1 MIVHITRFVFVAAG
15 ALGGYAVNGLIDWPE
30 ATGYSDF
37 LVIFIFL
44 ILGTSIGYILGGIL
58 GRELAAMYLVAEERL
73 RILSPADIALGTIGL
88 VVGLVIAFLGSQP
101 LRLVQPTWIAIIA
114 TTLLF
119 LLASSLGVR
128 IALLKRDDLAHV
140 FPRFSAHEVA
150 LASAQRE
157 LLLLDT
163 SAVIDGRFSELMRL
177 NLLGGDV
184 RVPRFV
190 LAELQTLA
198 DSADEIKRARG
209 RRGLDL
215 LTRIQSN
222 DDVSL
227 FEADYPDLPAV
238 DDKLMRLALDSA
250 GTIITV
256 DYNLTKVAGVRDIRV
271 INLNEIAAALKPA
284 YLPGE
289 SLSVH
294 LTRLGKEA
302 DQGVGYLQDGTMI
315 VVHDGSVHVGADVVT
330 EVTSVL
336 QTSAGRMIFAK
347 FAGLQLL
354 ADASEES

>member
-58 GRELAAMYLVAEERL
+58 GRELAAMYAVAEERL
-73 RILSPADIALGTIGL
+73 RILSPADIVLGTIGL

-101 LRLVQPTWIAIIA
+101 LRLVQPTWIAIVA

-119 LLASSLGVR
+119 LLASSLGIRV
-128 IALLKRDDLAHV
+128 ALLKRDDLAHV

-150 LASAQRE
+150 LAAAQRE

-177 NLLGGDV
+177 NLLAGDV

-198 DSADEIKRARG
+198 DSAEEVKRARG

-256 DYNLTKVAGVRDIRV
+256 DYNLTQVAGLRSIRV

-294 LTRLGKEA
+294 LTRTGKEA

-315 VVHDGSVHVGADVVT
+315 VVHDGSAHVGTDVVT

-347 FAGLQLL
+347 FAGLQSLP
-354 ADASEES
+354 DASEES

>member
-1 MIVHITRFVFVAAG
+1 MIVHITRFIFVAAG

-73 RILSPADIALGTIGL
+73 RILSPADIALGTVGL

-140 FPRFSAHEVA
+140 FPRFSAPEVA
-150 LASAQRE
+150 LAAQRE

-184 RVPRFV
+184 SVPRFV

-215 LTRIQSN
+215 LTRIQA
-222 DDVSL
+222 DDTVNL

-315 VVHDGSVHVGADVVT
+315 VVHDGSAHVGADVVT

-347 FAGLQLL
+347 FAGLQSLP
-354 ADASEES
+354 DASEES